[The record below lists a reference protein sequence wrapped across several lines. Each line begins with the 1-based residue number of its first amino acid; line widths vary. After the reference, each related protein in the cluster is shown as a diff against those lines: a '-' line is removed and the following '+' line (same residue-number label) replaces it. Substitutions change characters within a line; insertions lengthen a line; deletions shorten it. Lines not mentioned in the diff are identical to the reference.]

1 MINMDLLAKLLCTL
15 LEIILCQ
22 VSLKRWLL
30 LYNSEVAQYVL
41 LFTPLILIFEKA
53 LFSKVVFFF
62 IQASFRAFLT
72 IPIKLDILY
81 FIIKCIAL
89 IILLLCSSLFC
100 LKTQVSQMSPQAIRK
115 QWLKI
120 MKNSPEESKNLK
132 HGPNYYI

>member
-53 LFSKVVFFF
+53 LFSKVVINKSIDYFF
-62 IQASFRAFLT
+62 
-72 IPIKLDILY
+72 
-81 FIIKCIAL
+81 
-89 IILLLCSSLFC
+89 
-100 LKTQVSQMSPQAIRK
+100 AI
-115 QWLKI
+115 
-120 MKNSPEESKNLK
+120 
-132 HGPNYYI
+132 YVVVCFV